1 VATGPACHWRT
12 TSIRCAASCR
22 NAPSRK
28 RLALRLPPCAGPPAV
43 HHATHAAQP
52 QKREQTTRGR
62 SRVRHPPPRDPRA
75 PPARG
80 EARSPS
86 APRSPLAPL
95 ASDREQSPRP
105 APPYTPPSP
114 HSATTSTAGAR
125 RRRRV
130 ALSSLPPS
138 PNPPIDDRSRPPARR
153 GAMSS
158 SAAPSAFI
166 LAPSSATLGAP
177 RRGAPPFLRRAN
189 NLNFSFCAPPPPP
202 PLPRGATTV
211 LVRAEAGTGG
221 NDGPARPAERRG
233 DAANADASSSRQPR
247 ARRKAAVSWSRSTP
261 PALGYRITRFLT
273 SETDVWVCPR
283 AGLQTEGSC

>member
-1 VATGPACHWRT
+1 MATGPACHWRT

-130 ALSSLPPS
+130 ALSSLPQS
-138 PNPPIDDRSRPPARR
+138 PDRRSIPPARPPRCHVVVGRSLRVHPRAFLRHPGGAQAWRPAIPPQGEQPEFLLLCAAAAAATTSGRDDGAGAR
-153 GAMSS
+153 GGRDRWQRRPGAAGGAEGRRRQRRRQQQQ
-158 SAAPSAFI
+158 AAP
-166 LAPSSATLGAP
+166 
-177 RRGAPPFLRRAN
+177 RAAQ
-189 NLNFSFCAPPPPP
+189 S
-202 PLPRGATTV
+202 
-211 LVRAEAGTGG
+211 GG
-221 NDGPARPAERRG
+221 
-233 DAANADASSSRQPR
+233 
-247 ARRKAAVSWSRSTP
+247 
-261 PALGYRITRFLT
+261 
-273 SETDVWVCPR
+273 
-283 AGLQTEGSC
+283 